1 MAECEYSII
10 ASGRYTCAHRQKTTG
25 IPWFRVGALIQQKTS
40 TAPRLG
46 RRGPNVLRSLSALAL
61 VGAITAAVHTVFAL
75 PADVTDS
82 AVASAP
88 ATRLGP
94 PRSLLVSA
102 GGDILTENA
111 VLAAGARGGAATGAR
126 YDFSHVFS
134 PLASVN
140 ANVDLAICHME
151 LPIGR
156 PGARVGAVGRSPF
169 GGNLLIAPNEMA
181 AGVRAGGFNRCS
193 TASNHSYDTGFSGIV
208 STLDALDAAGVSHTG
223 TARTPN
229 EAVPRTVD
237 VGGVSVGH
245 VAYTRYA
252 NTVRPAQR
260 WRQSYAAT
268 SSQVIEDVRALRAQE
283 ADIVIVSVHISKEML
298 SMPIPRD
305 RDFATAITAGSDIDL
320 VVHHGPHV
328 VQPLEMVNGTPVYW
342 STGNML
348 AGMGKPSSGRYADQ
362 RTLDGLLAM
371 VQFVERSNGNWD
383 TYAGTIA
390 ICTDPVTRI
399 VRPARSSLENPSS
412 GLTQRERNELT
423 LCLQRTAAVVT
434 PVG

>member
-1 MAECEYSII
+1 
-10 ASGRYTCAHRQKTTG
+10 
-25 IPWFRVGALIQQKTS
+25 
-40 TAPRLG
+40 
-46 RRGPNVLRSLSALAL
+46 
-61 VGAITAAVHTVFAL
+61 
-75 PADVTDS
+75 
-82 AVASAP
+82 
-88 ATRLGP
+88 
-94 PRSLLVSA
+94 
-102 GGDILTENA
+102 
-111 VLAAGARGGAATGAR
+111 
-126 YDFSHVFS
+126 
-134 PLASVN
+134 
-140 ANVDLAICHME
+140 
-151 LPIGR
+151 
-156 PGARVGAVGRSPF
+156 
-169 GGNLLIAPNEMA
+169 
-181 AGVRAGGFNRCS
+181 
-193 TASNHSYDTGFSGIV
+193 
-208 STLDALDAAGVSHTG
+208 
-223 TARTPN
+223 
-229 EAVPRTVD
+229 VPRTVD

-298 SMPIPRD
+298 LMPIPRD